1 MNKTSIIFFLS
12 LIPSLLFAQHQ
23 LPLSSKGS
31 VGVSTNI
38 ETYFFAEKLAVEHI
52 GNYVFDT
59 KGVDYSHQPVVH
71 FGFKR
76 FSKYQNDPVIIR
88 TAEILRQIRD
98 TLYDNGPILNYL
110 LNQKEFPASGLRF
123 AALKK
128 GDKSSGFSKNEK
140 VDALMAELTDSLRSF
155 YIKAD
160 VRGFLA
166 ENSSFYKQALQEI
179 GKDINKDIFLNME
192 KWYGQKFPF
201 YELYISPAM
210 PITPGDDNYR
220 GFGPQIDSPKGKIP
234 SMVVSSSKMLK
245 LQNSLA
251 DYHEFGF
258 DNEPVTSFISSHE
271 IGHSFVNPLLEQY
284 MTSIKA
290 DSALYTKNLEAILRP
305 NNISGWQIAVI
316 EHLVRLGEI
325 RIAVSVKNEKEA
337 ERLRKLHIGEYNCV
351 LIPLLEAKIVEYEH
365 NHKKYPDFKSY
376 VPVLIEYIH
385 GFTPDIIDEQ
395 VRLYK
400 NY

>member
-1 MNKTSIIFFLS
+1 MNKMFIVFLLS
-12 LIPSLLFAQHQ
+12 LISSVLFAQHQ
-23 LPLSSKGS
+23 LPLSTKGS

-52 GNYVFDT
+52 GNYVFDI
-59 KGVDYSHQPVVH
+59 KGVDYSHQPIVY
-71 FGFKR
+71 FGFKH
-76 FSKYQNDPVIIR
+76 FSNYQNDPVIIR
-88 TAEILRQIRD
+88 AAEILKEIRD
-98 TLYDNGPILNYL
+98 TLHDNGPIFNYL
-110 LNQKEFPASGLRF
+110 LNQKEFPGAGPRF
-123 AALKK
+123 ALKTDNNPS
-128 GDKSSGFSKNEK
+128 GSSMNKN
-140 VDALMAELTDSLRSF
+140 VDALLAELTDSLRSF
-155 YIKAD
+155 YVKAD
-160 VRGFLA
+160 VGRFLA

-179 GKDINKDIFLNME
+179 GKDINKDIFLHME

-220 GFGPQIDSPKGKIP
+220 GVGPQIDSPKGKIP

-271 IGHSFVNPLLEQY
+271 IGHSFVNPLLDQY
-284 MTSIKA
+284 TTSIKA
-290 DSALYTKNLEAILRP
+290 DSALYTKKLEAILSTS
-305 NNISGWQIAVI
+305 NIRGWHVTVI

-325 RIAVSVKNEKEA
+325 RIAVSVKNDKEA

-351 LIPLLEAKIVEYEH
+351 LIPLLEAKIIEYER

-376 VPVLIEYIH
+376 VPVLMAYFQ
-385 GFTPDIIDEQ
+385 GLTPEIIDEQ
-395 VRLYK
+395 VRLYV

>member
-1 MNKTSIIFFLS
+1 MNKISVVFLLS

-52 GNYVFDT
+52 GNYVFDI
-59 KGVDYSHQPVVH
+59 KGVDYSHQPIVY

-76 FSKYQNDPVIIR
+76 FSRYQNDPVIIR
-88 TAEILRQIRD
+88 TAEILKQIRD
-98 TLYDNGPILNYL
+98 TLHDNGPIFNYL
-110 LNQKEFPASGLRF
+110 LNQKEFPGAGPRF
-123 AALKK
+123 AAIKK
-128 GDKSSGFSKNEK
+128 DDKPSGFSKNRN

-160 VRGFLA
+160 VGGFLA

-179 GKDINKDIFLNME
+179 GKDINKDIFLHME

-220 GFGPQIDSPKGKIP
+220 GFGPQINSPKGEIP
-234 SMVVSSSKMLK
+234 SMVVSSSKMIK

-271 IGHSFVNPLLEQY
+271 IGHSFVNPLLDNY

-290 DSALYTKNLEAILRP
+290 DSALYTKNLEAVLSP
-305 NNISGWQIAVI
+305 NNIRGWHVTVI

-351 LIPLLEAKIVEYEH
+351 LIPLLEAKIVEYER

-376 VPVLIEYIH
+376 VPVLIEYFH
-385 GFTPDIIDEQ
+385 GLTPDIIDEQ
-395 VRLYK
+395 ENLYK